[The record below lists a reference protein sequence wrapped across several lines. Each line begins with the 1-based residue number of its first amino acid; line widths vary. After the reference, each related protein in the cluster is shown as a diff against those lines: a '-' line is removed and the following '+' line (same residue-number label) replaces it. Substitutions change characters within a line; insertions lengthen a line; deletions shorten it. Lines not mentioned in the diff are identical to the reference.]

1 VSNLRLFD
9 VRYREVSTEK
19 RVTVDLSIGKCP
31 GTEVKFSG
39 NATETVKRA
48 QTNYT

>member
-19 RVTVDLSIGKCP
+19 RATVDLSIGKRP
-31 GTEVKFSG
+31 GIEVKFSG
-39 NATETVKRA
+39 NIE
-48 QTNYT
+48 